1 MRFSSFLLTAALLSS
16 ANAQANAL
24 LEVYH
29 SARQTD
35 PTYQAAL
42 AEAAANSETQKQAIG
57 ALLPQ
62 LNSSAYINST
72 DRDATPADPSNPASA
87 SFNPSG
93 SFDTQGYSV
102 ILTQSIVRFD
112 QFASLAIGSLTAKQ
126 AEVDVLL
133 AEQELVA
140 RAAEA
145 YFAFLAAKTDL
156 ATAKAE
162 RDAINSQL
170 EQAQKRF
177 EVGLIASVD
186 VQEAQASF
194 DLADAQLIAAEQA
207 LENAKDIM
215 REIAGQQ
222 IDDLPDLKANIPM
235 QAPAGDD
242 QSWVERAMTNN
253 PQLVRSKL
261 GVAIADK
268 NIAAQRAGHLPA
280 LSAQAEY
287 AYRDTTD
294 FGTSGAET
302 TDTLLSLQ
310 LSLPLFSGGSTQ
322 SKVRQASQQKL
333 QAEHLAEQARRSV
346 ERETRAAYRSMV
358 SAIRR
363 VQALEQAVQSNQTAL
378 EATQAG
384 YDVGTRT
391 SVDVLNARSGLFRA
405 QRDYAKSRYDYAL
418 SLIRLYRAEGTLGP
432 NHLVVLNGWLE
443 SSLSD
448 AAANLQ

>member
-1 MRFSSFLLTAALLSS
+1 MRFSPFLIAATLLAS

-29 SARQTD
+29 SARLTD
-35 PTYQAAL
+35 PTYQASL
-42 AEAAANSETQKQAIG
+42 AQAAANSETKRQAIG

-62 LNSSAYINST
+62 LSVSGYLQQSERDSTPTSA
-72 DRDATPADPSNPASA
+72 
-87 SFNPSG
+87 FNPEG
-93 SFDTQGYSV
+93 QFDVNGYNAK
-102 ILTQSIVRFD
+102 LTQSILRFD

-156 ATAKAE
+156 ASATAE
-162 RDAINSQL
+162 REAISSQL
-170 EQAQKRF
+170 DNAQKRY
-177 EVGLIASVD
+177 EVGLIAVTD
-186 VQEAQASF
+186 VQEAQASY
-194 DLADAQLIAAEQA
+194 DLADAQLIVAEQA

-235 QAPAGDD
+235 SAPAGSD
-242 QSWVERAMTNN
+242 QDWVERAMLNN
-253 PQLVRSKL
+253 PQLMRAKL
-261 GVAIADK
+261 GAAIADK
-268 NIAAQRAGHLPA
+268 NISAQRAGHLPA

-294 FGTSGAET
+294 FGASGAET
-302 TDTLLSLQ
+302 TDTILSLQ
-310 LSLPLFSGGSTQ
+310 LSLPLFSGGTTQ
-322 SKVRQASQQKL
+322 SKVRQASQQKI
-333 QAEHLAEQARRSV
+333 QAEHITEQTRRSV

-363 VQALEQAVQSNQTAL
+363 VQALGQAVQSNQTAL

-418 SLIRLYRAEGTLGP
+418 SLVRLYRAEGSLGP

-448 AAANLQ
+448 AAAALK